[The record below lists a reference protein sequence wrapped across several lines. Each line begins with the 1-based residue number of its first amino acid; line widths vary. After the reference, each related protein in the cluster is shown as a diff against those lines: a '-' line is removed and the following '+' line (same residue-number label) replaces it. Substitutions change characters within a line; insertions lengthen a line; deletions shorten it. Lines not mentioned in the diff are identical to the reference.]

1 MKWKQILTIGLSAA
15 TIMSAVPVEGMIVAA
30 DTDIEAG
37 GDCPKTDMI

>member
-15 TIMSAVPVEGMIVAA
+15 TIMSAVPVEGMTVYA

-37 GDCPKTDMI
+37 GVLKKRMFR

>member
-37 GDCPKTDMI
+37 ETVRKLI